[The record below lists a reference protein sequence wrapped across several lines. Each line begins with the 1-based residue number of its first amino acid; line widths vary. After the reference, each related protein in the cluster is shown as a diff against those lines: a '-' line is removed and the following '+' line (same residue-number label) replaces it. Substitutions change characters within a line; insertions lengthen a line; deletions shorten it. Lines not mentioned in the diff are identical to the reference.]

1 MYSMECKLNV
11 MMFNARS
18 ESWYVLFSPA
28 RIQLINLNENLWQ
41 TRKKETKR
49 KEKRMRGAAKINTM
63 FKCDT
68 RRHTHQ
74 MRSTTYLNAREIKV
88 EEKSTHITLW
98 DTQSKRTHTVN
109 IDCSSD
115 NQLMYQ
121 HLYDFY
127 LGYWLP
133 IWEGDNSA
141 WFLKKKSN
149 QFSRKNL
156 LFTHSN
162 IHFHWKNCFR
172 IFLQKNYFR
181 QNVFLLLVGIHRMCT
196 SIWYALYSIAYFTK
210 YEPKKSWCQFIICH
224 LPFTL
229 SKWQICKSIPAN
241 DIVLLCLRYNWKQS
255 PLVWHFRS
263 IVNTQI

>member
-74 MRSTTYLNAREIKV
+74 MRSPTYLNAREIKV

-115 NQLMYQ
+115 NRLMYQ

-133 IWEGDNSA
+133 IWEGGQQCVISQEEIKSV
-141 WFLKKKSN
+141 FSKKITFHPFQHSLSLKKL
-149 QFSRKNL
+149 FSDFSPEKLFSAKCVFVVGWDSSHVYINL
-156 LFTHSN
+156 IRPLFH
-162 IHFHWKNCFR
+162 R
-172 IFLQKNYFR
+172 IFHEIRAKEVLMQ
-181 QNVFLLLVGIHRMCT
+181 IH
-196 SIWYALYSIAYFTK
+196 
-210 YEPKKSWCQFIICH
+210 H
-224 LPFTL
+224 LPFA
-229 SKWQICKSIPAN
+229 IYA
-241 DIVLLCLRYNWKQS
+241 
-255 PLVWHFRS
+255 
-263 IVNTQI
+263 